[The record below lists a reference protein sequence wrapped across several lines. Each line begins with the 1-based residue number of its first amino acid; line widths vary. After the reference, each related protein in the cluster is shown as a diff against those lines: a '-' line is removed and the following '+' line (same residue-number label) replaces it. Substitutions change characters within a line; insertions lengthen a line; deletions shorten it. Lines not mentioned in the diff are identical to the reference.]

1 MLRILNH
8 PSFRRWRTCGARLA
22 RSHSARSEEGSS
34 MVEMALSIV
43 VLLTVIFGVF
53 EICLALYTYHFI
65 SDAAREGSR
74 FAIVRGSTCQSPG
87 YQCNATPAQI
97 QTYVQGLGFP
107 GINPS
112 AMTVTTS
119 WAAYANSTCITAT
132 CNDPGN
138 QVTVTVNYKF
148 PLAIPFIPSTNL
160 SMSSTSSMVIS
171 Q

>member
-1 MLRILNH
+1 MNARVD
-8 PSFRRWRTCGARLA
+8 FRRLLRGKLPVAGARWPQRL
-22 RSHSARSEEGSS
+22 RGEEGAT
-34 MVEMALSIV
+34 MVETALSLII
-43 VLLTVIFGVF
+43 LLTVIFGVF

-74 FAIVRGSTCQSPG
+74 FAMVRGSACQSPG
-87 YQCNATPAQI
+87 YQCNASAAQI
-97 QTYVQGLGFP
+97 QTYVQDLGFP

-112 AMTVTTS
+112 AMTVTTVWS
-119 WAAYANSTCITAT
+119 PYGFSTCVSAT

-138 QVTVTVNYKF
+138 QAAVTVNYQF
-148 PLAIPFIPSTNL
+148 PLSIPFIPSSTI

>member
-1 MLRILNH
+1 MVQIAAGH
-8 PSFRRWRTCGARLA
+8 PFQRWKTCAAGSAL
-22 RSHSARSEEGSS
+22 SCSARREDGSS
-34 MVEMALSIV
+34 MVEMAISIIL
-43 VLLTVIFGVF
+43 LLTLIFGVF

-74 FAIVRGSTCQSPG
+74 FAIVRGSACQSPG
-87 YQCNATPAQI
+87 YECNATSAQI
-97 QTYVQGLGFP
+97 QTYVQSLGFP

-112 AMTVTTS
+112 AMTVTTT
-119 WAAYANSTCITAT
+119 WAPYANSTCITVT

-138 QVTVTVNYKF
+138 QVKVTVNYQF
-148 PLAIPFIPSTNL
+148 PLSIPFIPSSTW

>member
-1 MLRILNH
+1 
-8 PSFRRWRTCGARLA
+8 
-22 RSHSARSEEGSS
+22 
-34 MVEMALSIV
+34 MVEMALTII

-87 YQCNATPAQI
+87 YECNATPAQI

-119 WAAYANSTCITAT
+119 WAAYANSTCVTAT

-148 PLAIPFIPSTNL
+148 PLSIPFIPSTNL
-160 SMSSTSSMVIS
+160 SMTSTSSMVIS